1 MRRRKVSAQKI
12 APYFFVLPFLISFC
26 VFYLFPAVMTVIMS
40 FQELLPGEVQ
50 FIGLEN
56 YERLLNPHFRNSII
70 VSTIYTVLTIAILVT
85 VPILLAV
92 LVNSKITPA
101 KNIFRAGFFV
111 PSLVSVICA
120 GVIFRLIFGT
130 MDTAFVNAV
139 LRSLGFEAQRW
150 TTGGFVH
157 AQVIM
162 VSVAVWRWMG
172 INMLYFLSG
181 LQTIPSELYES
192 AEMDGANAVTRFSR
206 ITLPLLKP
214 IIIFVITISVYGGY
228 AMFAESY
235 IYWSNLQPPNDI
247 GLTILRYIYWTAFSL
262 NEMGHASA
270 AGLVLLLIVLTINI
284 LQLNIFGVF
293 RKEA

>member
-1 MRRRKVSAQKI
+1 MRTKRVSRQKI
-12 APYFFVLPFLISFC
+12 APYFFVLPFLISFA
-26 VFYLFPAVMTVIMS
+26 VFYLFPAIMTVIMS
-40 FQELLPGEVQ
+40 FQELLPGEVK
-50 FIGLEN
+50 FVGLRN
-56 YERLLNPHFRNSII
+56 YELLLNPHFRNSIM
-70 VSTIYTVLTIAILVT
+70 VSSIYTVVTIAILVS
-85 VPILLAV
+85 VPIVLAV

-101 KNIFRAGFFV
+101 RNFFRAGFFV
-111 PSLVSVICA
+111 PSLVSVIVA
-120 GVIFRLIFGT
+120 GVIFRLMFGT
-130 MDTAFVNAV
+130 MDTAFINAV
-139 LRSLGFEAQRW
+139 LGALGVQAQRW
-150 TTGGFVH
+150 TTGGFFH

-192 AEMDGANAVTRFSR
+192 AEMDGANAFTRFFR

-247 GLTILRYIYWTAFSL
+247 GLTILRYIYYTAFSI

-293 RKEA
+293 KRET

>member
-1 MRRRKVSAQKI
+1 MKSRRVSRQKI
-12 APYFFVLPFLISFC
+12 APYFFVLPFLISFS
-26 VFYLFPAVMTVIMS
+26 VFYLFPALMTVIMS

-50 FIGLEN
+50 FIGLRN
-56 YERLLNPHFRNSII
+56 YELLLNPHFLNSIV
-70 VSTIYTVLTIAILVT
+70 VSSIYTVVTIAILVS
-85 VPILLAV
+85 VPIVLAV
-92 LVNSKITPA
+92 LVNSKITPGR
-101 KNIFRAGFFV
+101 NIFRACFFI
-111 PSLVSVICA
+111 PSLVSVIVA
-120 GVIFRLIFGT
+120 GVIFRLMFGT
-130 MDTAFVNAV
+130 MDTAFINAV
-139 LRSLGFEAQRW
+139 LGSLGLEAQRW
-150 TTGGFVH
+150 TTGGFFH

-162 VSVAVWRWMG
+162 VAVAVWRWMG

-192 AEMDGANAVTRFSR
+192 AEIDGANAFTKFFR

-247 GLTILRYIYWTAFSL
+247 GLTILRYIYYTAFSI

-270 AGLVLLLIVLTINI
+270 AGLALLLIVLTINI

-293 RKEA
+293 KRET

>member
-1 MRRRKVSAQKI
+1 
-12 APYFFVLPFLISFC
+12 
-26 VFYLFPAVMTVIMS
+26 MTVIMS
-40 FQELLPGEVQ
+40 FQELLPGEVK
-50 FIGLEN
+50 FVGLRN
-56 YERLLNPHFRNSII
+56 YERLANPHFLNSII
-70 VSTIYTVLTIAILVT
+70 VSSIYTVVTIAILVA
-85 VPILLAV
+85 VPIVLAV

-101 KNIFRAGFFV
+101 RNFFRAGFFV
-111 PSLVSVICA
+111 PSLVSVIVA
-120 GVIFRLIFGT
+120 GVIFRLMFGT
-130 MDTAFVNAV
+130 MDTALANAV
-139 LRSLGFEAQRW
+139 LGAFGLEPQRW
-150 TTGGFVH
+150 TTGGFFH

-192 AEMDGANAVTRFSR
+192 AEMDGANALTRFFR
-206 ITLPLLKP
+206 ITLPMLKP
-214 IIIFVITISVYGGY
+214 IIVFVITISVYGGY

-270 AGLVLLLIVLTINI
+270 AGLALLLIVLTINV
-284 LQLNIFGVF
+284 LQLNVFGVF
-293 RKEA
+293 KREA